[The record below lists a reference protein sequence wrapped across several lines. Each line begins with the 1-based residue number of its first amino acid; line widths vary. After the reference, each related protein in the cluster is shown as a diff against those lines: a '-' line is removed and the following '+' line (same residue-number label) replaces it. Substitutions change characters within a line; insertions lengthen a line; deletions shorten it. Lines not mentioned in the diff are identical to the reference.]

1 MAESPV
7 RSIAVIVSTYNQPE
21 WLRKVLW
28 GYARQAHGDFDLLV
42 ADDGSG
48 PETAAVIA
56 AARADFGA
64 RLVHVWHPDDGFRKC
79 DILNRAILASRAD
92 YLVFS
97 DGDCIPRHDFVARH
111 LRHARRGRFLSGGV
125 VWLPRTL
132 SHELTRSDIES
143 GAIANPGWLRAH
155 GWAGGRHRLRL
166 VRAGGLAALLDRLTP
181 TRPTFNGH
189 NASAW
194 RTDIL
199 AVNGFEGEMQYG
211 GLDRALGERLEN
223 AGVRGLQ
230 LRHRVVAFH
239 LDHDRPYRTRESMR
253 RNAELRRTI
262 RRERLTRA
270 RRGIAELE
278 PLVD

>member
-1 MAESPV
+1 MADSVVE
-7 RSIAVIVSTYNQPE
+7 RLAVIVSTYNQPE

-28 GYARQAHGDFDLLV
+28 GYAHQTHADFDLVV

-48 PETAAVIA
+48 APTQEVIA
-56 AARADFGA
+56 AARADFGP

-79 DILNRAILASRAD
+79 DILNRAILAAAAD

-97 DGDCIPRHDFVARH
+97 DGDCIPRRDFVAQH
-111 LRHARRGRFLSGGV
+111 LNHARPGRFLSGGV
-125 VWLPRTL
+125 VWLPRPL
-132 SHELTRSDIES
+132 SEQITRADIES
-143 GAIANPGWLRAH
+143 GAIADARWLLARGWS
-155 GWAGGRHRLRL
+155 GGRHRLRVL
-166 VRAGGLAALLDRLTP
+166 RAGRRAALLDRLTP

-194 RTDIL
+194 RADIM
-199 AVNGFEGEMQYG
+199 AVNGFEGAMQYG

-223 AGVRGLQ
+223 YGVRGLQ

-253 RNAELRRTI
+253 RNAELRRVI
-262 RRERLTRA
+262 RRDRLTRA
-270 RRGIAELE
+270 RRGIAELA
-278 PLVD
+278 PLRD